1 MLQTIIRYIL
11 RLSVSQDFDLCISCK
26 EKDGHPHHMEK
37 LGLDLDDGSS
47 PADAKQANPQ
57 VKIYFCEKKLGYPLL
72 RIFITYVHILILI
85 NRRRANFR
93 YRDVFSHW
101 YTRVSVGMLIVV

>member
-1 MLQTIIRYIL
+1 MYMLQIIIHYIL
-11 RLSVSQDFDLCISCK
+11 RSSISQDFDLCISCK

-57 VKIYFCEKKLGYPLL
+57 VKIFLQKKIIDYSLL
-72 RIFITYVHILILI
+72 RIFISNVLILQ
-85 NRRRANFR
+85 
-93 YRDVFSHW
+93 
-101 YTRVSVGMLIVV
+101 